1 MFKLT
6 PTAKVVLGLLKLGAR
21 TGYDVKR
28 FADVSTRFF
37 WGASYG
43 QIYPE
48 LRRLASAGLIRAK
61 EQPRGG
67 VSRTEY
73 TLTARGE
80 RALHDW
86 LTEDPEALTFEYR
99 DEPLLKLF
107 LGDVLTR
114 DEIGANLRGARE
126 QFERVID
133 RFREIE
139 QLAAADEEEGA
150 PRYPGVALQYGIELM
165 EWIVAWY
172 RETERRLEEGELPEP
187 QLSS

>member
-1 MFKLT
+1 MFNLT
-6 PTAKVVLGLLKLGAR
+6 PTAKVVLGLLRLGAR
-21 TGYDVKR
+21 TGYDIKR
-28 FADVSTRFF
+28 FSDVSTRFF

-48 LRRLASAGLIRAK
+48 LRRLARAGLVRAR

-73 TLTARGE
+73 TLTPRGE
-80 RALHDW
+80 RTLHEW
-86 LTEDPEALTFEYR
+86 LTRAPESLIFEYR

-107 LGDVLTR
+107 LGDVLTKE
-114 DEIGANLRGARE
+114 EIAENLRGARE
-126 QFERVID
+126 QFERVVE

-139 QLAAADEEEGA
+139 QLAAGGEEG

-172 RETERRLEEGELPEP
+172 RETERRLEAGELPEP
-187 QLSS
+187 QLAS

>member
-6 PTAKVVLGLLKLGAR
+6 PTAKVVLGLLRLGAR
-21 TGYDVKR
+21 TGYDIKR
-28 FADVSTRFF
+28 FADISTRFF

-48 LRRLASAGLIRAK
+48 LRRLSKAGLIRAK
-61 EQPRGG
+61 DQPRGG
-67 VSRTEY
+67 VARTEY

-86 LTEDPEALTFEYR
+86 LTGDPASLIFEYR

-107 LGDVLTR
+107 LGDVLTK

-126 QFERVID
+126 QFERVIE

-139 QLAAADEEEGA
+139 QLDADDEDG
-150 PRYPGVALQYGIELM
+150 PRYPGVALQYGIDLM

-172 RETERRLEEGELPEP
+172 RDAERALEAGELPEP
-187 QLSS
+187 QLPS